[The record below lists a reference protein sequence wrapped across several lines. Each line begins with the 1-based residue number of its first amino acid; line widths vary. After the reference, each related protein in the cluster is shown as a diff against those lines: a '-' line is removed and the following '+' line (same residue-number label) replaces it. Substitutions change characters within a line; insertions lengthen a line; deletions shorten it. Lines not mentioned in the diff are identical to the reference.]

1 MCILWFGCVFLFG
14 ESIYL
19 SDVAI
24 IIISIIIIV
33 IGNNKYDLAYDLRV
47 IDLEVYL
54 PDSLSMGSCLVDV

>member
-33 IGNNKYDLAYDLRV
+33 IGNNKFDLAY
-47 IDLEVYL
+47 E
-54 PDSLSMGSCLVDV
+54 S